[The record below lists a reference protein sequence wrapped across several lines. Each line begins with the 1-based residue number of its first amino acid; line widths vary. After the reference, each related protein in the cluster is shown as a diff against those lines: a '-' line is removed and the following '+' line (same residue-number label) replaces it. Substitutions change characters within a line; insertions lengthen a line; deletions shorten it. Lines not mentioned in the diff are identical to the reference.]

1 MEKRQII
8 DRSNQILGE
17 AGLKVDLDYIWSL
30 QGPTIIPIGST
41 ETFQNLIRDRVEDI
55 KKTGAQF
62 LVEPVG

>member
-1 MEKRQII
+1 MEKQQII

-17 AGLKVDLDYIWSL
+17 VGMKVNLDYMWSL